1 MSIAD
6 ALTVDRWLFARITGD
21 ATLAPLVGMR
31 VYVDIAPQTA
41 TYPLVILIPPPQD
54 TTVRPAGPAIV
65 MHVGQWAVK
74 AVGPDTF
81 EALEAI
87 VKRLHEILH
96 SAGGSVSSGTV
107 IGAVVEGRIRYTETV
122 EGQIYRHLG
131 LLLSVYSQ

>member
-6 ALTVDRWLFARITGD
+6 ALTVDRWLYSTITGD
-21 ATLAPLVGMR
+21 ATLGPLVGTR
-31 VYVDIAPQTA
+31 VYVDIAPQSA
-41 TYPLVILIPPPQD
+41 SYPLIILIPPALDQ
-54 TTVRPAGPAIV
+54 TVRPAGPGIV
-65 MHVGQWAVK
+65 MHTGQWAVK

-87 VKRLHEILH
+87 VRRLHEILH
-96 SAGGSVSSGTV
+96 SASGSVSSGTV

-131 LLLSVYSQ
+131 IILKVHSQ

>member
-6 ALTVDRWLFARITGD
+6 ALTVDRWLFAKITGD
-21 ATLAPLVGMR
+21 ATLAPLVGTR
-31 VYVDIAPQTA
+31 VYVDIAPQSA
-41 TYPLVILIPPPQD
+41 AYPLIVLIPPPQD
-54 TTVRPAGPAIV
+54 TTVRPAGPGIV

-81 EALEAI
+81 EGLEAI